1 MAAQLAVWRFVNGNW
16 KYRNGRVHGRNDVEK
31 QRVHQEWMRREVKG
45 VLDKNPVVG
54 ISGRHLIEAAQT
66 IMTQSYRHQKLWIR
80 SLNVEVAKEKKQ
92 VAEQWQREYTQRR
105 LEVLSASVG
114 TK

>member
-1 MAAQLAVWRFVNGNW
+1 M
-16 KYRNGRVHGRNDVEK
+16 EK
-31 QRVHQEWMRREVKG
+31 QRAHCERMRQEVKS
-45 VLDKNPVVG
+45 VIDTDPVVG

-66 IMTQSYRHQKLWIR
+66 IMTQSYRHQKVWIR